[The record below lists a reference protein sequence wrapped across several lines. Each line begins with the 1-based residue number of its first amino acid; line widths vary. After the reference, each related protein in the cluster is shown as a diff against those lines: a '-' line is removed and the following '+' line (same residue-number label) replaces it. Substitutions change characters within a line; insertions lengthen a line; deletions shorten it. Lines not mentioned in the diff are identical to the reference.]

1 MKNIDA
7 YITAEDYYTNGY
19 PNAEAS
25 AIEQF
30 ERFRLIA
37 NQGDDRLYNHMLV
50 KVGSFEKNETAEI
63 DPT

>member
-1 MKNIDA
+1 MNNLDV

-37 NQGDDRLYNHMLV
+37 NQGDARLYNQMLV
-50 KVGSFEKNETAEI
+50 KVESMKQLDTTETA
-63 DPT
+63 PT